1 MMQMLTYLR
10 DYTGRFLIGAD
21 ASWMEEPEIMG
32 NTYRIPVDLP
42 GAGEQKAFWKHF
54 AEEYRIR
61 FTEDVDLDQL
71 VSLYDLTPERI
82 RRTLSCVMC
91 TSPMGK
97 DGFLASRKELE
108 EEIGFELFRRSNRGV
123 TITAEGEEFLNYAR
137 QVCQQYALLEDR
149 FVAGRS
155 RKKFSV
161 STQHYTFAINAFVE
175 MVRKVGMEEYE
186 FSILETRTYECI
198 ENVRDYKSELGI
210 LYLDEFNEKYLTKL
224 FEENNL
230 EFHPLRDCSTCVYL
244 WGEHPLAHRD
254 QLTMADLE
262 PYPCIAFEL
271 GKQNSLFLS
280 EEVMSTYQIANSSG
294 WTTGPRCLT

>member
-1 MMQMLTYLR
+1 M
-10 DYTGRFLIGAD
+10 
-21 ASWMEEPEIMG
+21 S
-32 NTYRIPVDLP
+32 LP
-42 GAGEQKAFWKHF
+42 
-54 AEEYRIR
+54 
-61 FTEDVDLDQL
+61 
-71 VSLYDLTPERI
+71 S
-82 RRTLSCVMC
+82 RT
-91 TSPMGK
+91 
-97 DGFLASRKELE
+97 
-108 EEIGFELFRRSNRGV
+108 NRGV

-186 FSILETRTYECI
+186 FSILETRTYECV
-198 ENVRDYKSELGI
+198 ENVRNYKSELGI
-210 LYLDEFNEKYLTKL
+210 LYLDDFNEKYLTKL

-280 EEVMSTYQIANSSG
+280 EEVMSTYQYRQLIRVDDRATVLNLMKGLNGYTLCSG
-294 WTTGPRCLT
+294 IICRPLNGSEYTTIPLAEGGVMHIGYVQRWGSPLSRLGELYLSEVRKSILL